1 MSQPAARFRILK
13 VMNPQAAARPA
24 IRPARLALR
33 ELDSIWFQVT
43 GLLCNL
49 ECTHC
54 LVDSSPRNKS
64 QAFLERDAVRERLA
78 EAEALG
84 VKEIYFTGGE
94 PFLHPEMTAILA
106 DALAVGP
113 TTVLTNGTLVTERLA
128 AELAALAG
136 ASRYS
141 LEIRVSLDHP
151 DPVRND
157 AVRGVGA
164 HAKAVRAVLRL
175 ERAGLLPIV
184 TATEYLFAPP
194 AEAPADAR
202 RGPGRNAPPE
212 STYQAFLR
220 VLREAGVRR
229 PRLKVMPV
237 FHVGKLEDPA
247 EGGAVTGEMLEG
259 LDPMLL
265 QCASTRVV
273 TATGI
278 YACPILVGKAVALMG
293 RGALGD
299 ALGEVPLAHHACR
312 TCWET
317 GMTCGNH

>member
-1 MSQPAARFRILK
+1 MSRPTPRFRILN
-13 VMNPQAAARPA
+13 VMKRQAAARPA

-54 LVDSSPRNKS
+54 LVESSPRNES
-64 QAFLERDAVRERLA
+64 LAFLDRETVRRRLG

-113 TTVLTNGTLVTERLA
+113 STVLTNGTLVTERLA
-128 AELAALAG
+128 AELAALAR

-151 DPVRND
+151 DPLRND
-157 AVRGVGA
+157 AVRGPGT
-164 HAKAVRAVLRL
+164 HAKAVRAVLHL

-184 TATEYLFAPP
+184 TATEYLFGPP
-194 AEAPADAR
+194 AEASAHEH
-202 RGPGRNAPPE
+202 RGPGRSTPPE
-212 STYQAFLR
+212 STYRAFLR
-220 VLREAGVRR
+220 VLREAGVHR
-229 PRLKVMPV
+229 PRVKVMPV

-247 EGGAVTGEMLEG
+247 EDGPVTGEMMEG
-259 LDPMLL
+259 LDPLLL

-273 TATGI
+273 TAAGI
-278 YACPILVGKAVALMG
+278 YACPILVGKAVALTG
-293 RGALGD
+293 RGALAD
-299 ALGEVPLAHHACR
+299 ALGAVPLAHHACR
-312 TCWET
+312 TCYET
-317 GMTCGNH
+317 GMTCGNW

>member
-1 MSQPAARFRILK
+1 
-13 VMNPQAAARPA
+13 MNPQLASRTASD
-24 IRPARLALR
+24 PARLALL

-54 LVDSSPRNKS
+54 LVDSSPRNKTM
-64 QAFLERDAVRERLA
+64 AFLERGTIRRRLA

-94 PFLHPEMTAILA
+94 PFLHPEMTDILS

-128 AELAALAG
+128 ASLAEAAR

-151 DPVRND
+151 HPEQND
-157 AVRGVGA
+157 AIRGAGA

-184 TATEYLFAPP
+184 TATEYLLGPRT
-194 AEAPADAR
+194 EASEGAH
-202 RGPGRNAPPE
+202 RGPGRSAPPE
-212 STYQAFLR
+212 GMYDAFHR
-220 VLREAGVRR
+220 MLREAGVRR
-229 PRLKVMPV
+229 PRLKIMPV
-237 FHVGKLEDPA
+237 FRIGKLEDPA
-247 EGGAVTGEMLEG
+247 DGGAITGDMMEG

-273 TATGI
+273 TADGI
-278 YACPILVGKAVALMG
+278 YACPILVGKRVALMG
-293 RGALGD
+293 RGELAG
-299 ALGEVPLAHHACR
+299 ALGEVSLAHHACR
-312 TCWET
+312 TCYDT
-317 GMTCGNH
+317 GMTCGNF